1 MNTCLLPT
9 PELSQAYFLMDIINF
24 AQGKEKD
31 LNKHLRLVGPSS
43 SSKTVI
49 LNTFQNKMVTPV
61 ATISIPMS
69 AYMTLDRLRTKIE
82 EKYMSKRKNTL
93 IPRDSNKR
101 VVLVIDDVHLQKNLH
116 VEILEF
122 IRSWSICRGYFDIK
136 AGFFKKI
143 AQFGTIMAENS

>member
-1 MNTCLLPT
+1 
-9 PELSQAYFLMDIINF
+9 
-24 AQGKEKD
+24 
-31 LNKHLRLVGPSS
+31 
-43 SSKTVI
+43 
-49 LNTFQNKMVTPV
+49 MVTPV

-143 AQFGTIMAENS
+143 A